1 MISKK
6 GMTDMK
12 RSSADMKTQDS
23 PGLGADYGYGTSI
36 TLDQAAMKKLGISTP
51 PTVGDEYH
59 VMAVANV
66 HATSKTSITLQL
78 THMDLTHEDVA
89 EEAGET
95 PAQEKSEA
103 AYTMPGMRAR

>member
-1 MISKK
+1 MISKT
-6 GMTDMK
+6 GMTSMK
-12 RSSADMKTQDS
+12 RDMRAQDS
-23 PGLGADYGYGTSI
+23 PSPGADYGYGTSI
-36 TLDQAAMKKLGISTP
+36 TLDQAALKKLGITDL

-78 THMDLTHEDVA
+78 THMTLTHEDAA

-95 PAQEKSEA
+95 PEMERKESFGAMSPISVRK
-103 AYTMPGMRAR
+103 